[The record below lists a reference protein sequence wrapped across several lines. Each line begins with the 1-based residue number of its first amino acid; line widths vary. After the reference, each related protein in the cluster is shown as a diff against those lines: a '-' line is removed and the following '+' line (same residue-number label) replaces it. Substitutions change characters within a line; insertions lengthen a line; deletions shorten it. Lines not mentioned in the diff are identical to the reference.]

1 MLYLVFLFKTN
12 VILSIFEYCE
22 KQKKNSINKLT
33 RSYKVV
39 VSSEDTFEERLSFST
54 NKFNVFLVLSLYSII
69 LIAFTISVVF
79 FTQIREMV
87 PGYSSSDLLTQAI
100 YLTKKT
106 DSLEKEL
113 ELNNTFYKSIENVL
127 SGKTEQIIY
136 KDTLAL
142 SNEKDN
148 IDFQAVLTNAED
160 SILRKYVEE
169 EDKFNLTKNELVIEN
184 KMFVSPVKGQ
194 ITQKFDPLNNHF
206 ALDILVDTGTPV
218 KSILEGKVIFSE
230 WSVDTGH
237 VLIIDH
243 GDDIISVY
251 KHNSKVLKTQNNF
264 VKAGEVIAYS
274 GNQGTL
280 STGPH
285 LHFELW
291 KNGTPINPEPLFNF
305 N

>member
-1 MLYLVFLFKTN
+1 MNTVKN
-12 VILSIFEYCE
+12 K
-22 KQKKNSINKLT
+22 KQKKNYINKLT

-54 NKFNVFLVLSLYSII
+54 NKFNVFLILSLYSII

-79 FTQIREMV
+79 FTQLKEMV

-106 DSLEKEL
+106 DSLENEL
-113 ELNNTFYKSIENVL
+113 ELNNTFYRSIEDVL

-136 KDTLAL
+136 KDSLTI
-142 SNEKDN
+142 SNKIEN
-148 IDFQAVLTNAED
+148 IDPQATSANAED
-160 SILRKYVEE
+160 SILRKYVEQ

-218 KSILEGKVIFSE
+218 KSILEGKIIFSE
-230 WSVDTGH
+230 WSIDTGH

-251 KHNSKVLKTQNNF
+251 KHNSKVLKTQNNY
-264 VKAGEVIAYS
+264 VKAGEIIAYS

>member
-1 MLYLVFLFKTN
+1 MKN
-12 VILSIFEYCE
+12 K

-106 DSLEKEL
+106 DSLENEL

-127 SGKTEQIIY
+127 SGKTEEIIY
-136 KDTLAL
+136 KDTLAV
-142 SNEKDN
+142 SKEKDN
-148 IDFQAVLTNAED
+148 IDFQAVLANAED

>member
-1 MLYLVFLFKTN
+1 MNTVKN
-12 VILSIFEYCE
+12 K

-106 DSLEKEL
+106 DSLENEL

-148 IDFQAVLTNAED
+148 IDFQAVLANAED

-243 GDDIISVY
+243 GDNIISVY

>member
-1 MLYLVFLFKTN
+1 MNTVKN
-12 VILSIFEYCE
+12 K

-54 NKFNVFLVLSLYSII
+54 NKLNVFLVLSLYSII

-106 DSLEKEL
+106 DSLENEL

-136 KDTLAL
+136 KDSLNI
-142 SNEKDN
+142 SNEINN
-148 IDFQAVLTNAED
+148 IDFQTVFTNAED

-243 GDDIISVY
+243 GDNIISVY

>member
-1 MLYLVFLFKTN
+1 MNTVKN
-12 VILSIFEYCE
+12 K

-106 DSLEKEL
+106 DSLENEL

-160 SILRKYVEE
+160 SILRKYIEE

-230 WSVDTGH
+230 WSIDTGH

>member
-1 MLYLVFLFKTN
+1 MKN
-12 VILSIFEYCE
+12 K

-39 VSSEDTFEERLSFST
+39 VSSEDTFEERFSFST

-106 DSLEKEL
+106 DSLENEL

-127 SGKTEQIIY
+127 SGKTKQIIY

-184 KMFVSPVKGQ
+184 KMFVNPVKGQ

-243 GDDIISVY
+243 GDNIISVY

>member
-1 MLYLVFLFKTN
+1 MNTVKN
-12 VILSIFEYCE
+12 K

-106 DSLEKEL
+106 DSLENEL

-218 KSILEGKVIFSE
+218 KSILEGRVIFSE
-230 WSVDTGH
+230 WSVATGH

-243 GDDIISVY
+243 GDNIISVY

>member
-1 MLYLVFLFKTN
+1 MNTVKN
-12 VILSIFEYCE
+12 K

-69 LIAFTISVVF
+69 LIAFTISLVF

-160 SILRKYVEE
+160 SILRKYVEQ

-243 GDDIISVY
+243 GDNIISVY

-264 VKAGEVIAYS
+264 VKAGEIIAYS

>member
-1 MLYLVFLFKTN
+1 MNTVKN
-12 VILSIFEYCE
+12 K

-39 VSSEDTFEERLSFST
+39 VSSEDTFEERFSFST

-106 DSLEKEL
+106 DSLENEL

-184 KMFVSPVKGQ
+184 KMFVNPVKGQ

-243 GDDIISVY
+243 GDNIISVY